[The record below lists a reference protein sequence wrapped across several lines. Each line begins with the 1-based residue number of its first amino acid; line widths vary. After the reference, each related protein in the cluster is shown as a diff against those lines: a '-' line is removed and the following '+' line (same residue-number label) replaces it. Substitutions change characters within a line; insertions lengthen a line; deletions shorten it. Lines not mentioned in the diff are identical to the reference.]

1 MIFLTGG
8 AGFIGSNL
16 LAALSDRGSD
26 VAIADY
32 MGQDDKWRNVAK
44 HAVAAFVDVDRTLD
58 WLDARAPLIESVVHL
73 GAISSTTERD
83 VDKIVALNIRYTL
96 SLWDWCT
103 NNDKPFI
110 YASSAATYGD
120 GSQGFDDDGET
131 AALARLRPLN
141 PYAWSK
147 HVVDRRIALLQAVN
161 APTPPQWVGL
171 KFFNVFGPNEYHKGD
186 MRSIACKVFEA
197 MAENRTVSLFR
208 SARPDYADGEQCR
221 DFVYVKDCVDVLL
234 WLLATPSVSGLFN
247 VGTGKA
253 RSFLDLAS
261 AVFQAVGRQPD
272 IDFVDMPKD
281 LAGRYQYFT
290 EAAMTRLVA
299 AGYTAPMTSLEDAVE
314 DYVTSYL
321 SQQDPY
327 R

>member
-16 LAALSDRGSD
+16 LAALSDRGRD
-26 VAIADY
+26 VALADY
-32 MGQDDKWRNVAK
+32 MGEDDKWQNVAK
-44 HAVAAFVDVDRTLD
+44 HAVAAFVDVDGTLD
-58 WLDARAPLIESVVHL
+58 WLNARAPMIESVVHL
-73 GAISSTTERD
+73 GAVSSTTERD
-83 VDKIVALNIRYTL
+83 VDKIVDRNIRYTL
-96 SLWDWCT
+96 ALWDWCT
-103 NNDKPFI
+103 NNGKPFI

-120 GSQGFDDDGET
+120 GSQGFDDDGDP

-147 HVVDRRIALLQAVN
+147 HVVDRRIAGLHATA

-197 MAENRTVSLFR
+197 VADNRTFSLFR
-208 SARPDYADGEQCR
+208 SPRPDYADGEQCR
-221 DFVYVKDCVDVLL
+221 DFVYVRDCVDVLL

-261 AVFQAVGRQPD
+261 AVFRAAGREPD
-272 IDFVDMPKD
+272 VDFVDMPED

-290 EAAMTRLVA
+290 QAAMTRLGA
-299 AGYTAPMTSLEDAVE
+299 AGYTAPMTPLEDAVQ

-321 SQQDPY
+321 GQPDPY

>member
-8 AGFIGSNL
+8 AGFVGSNL
-16 LAALSDRGSD
+16 LAALSDRGRD

-32 MGQDDKWRNVAK
+32 LGKDDKWRNVAK
-44 HAVAAFVDVDRTLD
+44 HAVAEFVDVGRAFE
-58 WLDARAPLIESVVHL
+58 WLDNRAQAIESVVHL

-83 VDKIVALNIRYTL
+83 VDKIVARNIRFTL
-96 SLWDWCT
+96 ALWDWCT
-103 NNDKPFI
+103 KEGKPFI

-120 GSQGFDDDGET
+120 GGQGFDDDGDPR
-131 AALARLRPLN
+131 ALARLRPLN
-141 PYAWSK
+141 PYGWSK
-147 HVVDRRIALLQAVN
+147 HVVDRRIAELVATA

-186 MRSIACKVFEA
+186 MRSIAAKVFDA
-197 MAENRTVSLFR
+197 VTENRPFSLFR
-208 SARPDYADGEQCR
+208 SASADYADGEQCR
-221 DFVYVKDCVDVLL
+221 DFVSVGDCVEIML

-253 RSFLDLAS
+253 RSFVDLAS
-261 AVFQAVGRQPD
+261 AVFRAAGREPD
-272 IDFVDMPKD
+272 IAFVDMPTE

-290 EAAMTRLVA
+290 EASMTRLAA
-299 AGYTAPMTSLEDAVE
+299 AGYTTSMTPMEDAVR

-321 SQQDPY
+321 SQPDPY

>member
-26 VAIADY
+26 VAIADF

-44 HAVAAFVDVDRTLD
+44 HAVAAFVDVDGTLD

-83 VDKIVALNIRYTL
+83 VDKIVALNVRYTL

-103 NNDKPFI
+103 NNGKPFI

-120 GSQGFDDDGET
+120 GSQGFDDDGDT

-147 HVVDRRIALLQAVN
+147 HVVDRRIARLQAVT

-197 MAENRTVSLFR
+197 IAENRTVSLFR
-208 SARPDYADGEQCR
+208 SARSDYADGEQCR

-299 AGYTAPMTSLEDAVE
+299 AGYTAPMTPLEGAVE

-321 SQQDPY
+321 SQPDPY